1 MSEEHNPEQGNRIL
15 EVSLG
20 ATTAEGGTRER
31 VYTVGGAGTFP
42 FLGAGPAAG
51 HPPRIALEICDD
63 TRTWS
68 PIVLREVGDLAGDTG
83 AWAAAA
89 ETTFGADM
97 VRLFFTSTRQRGFD
111 DFASLGTTMEEV
123 IGATKYPLIVEG
135 STEPGIDSEVYRR
148 IGEAAEGE
156 RILLG
161 TAEADRY
168 RSVAASALAYGH
180 ALVAQT
186 PIDINLAKQLNILL
200 HETGLPPERI
210 VIDPYTGTLGYGFEY
225 SYSVME
231 RIRSVALQGDADL
244 ARPMISS
251 AIDSLNVKEVREADP
266 ETADEVAIRWEF
278 YAAFSALVAGAEIVC
293 VRHPGTVALLREA
306 LPALQEGSHPQEEAY
321 GDESA

>member
-1 MSEEHNPEQGNRIL
+1 MSGEANQEKFTQIM
-15 EVSLG
+15 EVRLG
-20 ATTAEGGTRER
+20 ATSSEGGTRER
-31 VYTVGGAGTFP
+31 TFTVGGARGFP
-42 FLGAGPAAG
+42 FLGQGYTAG
-51 HPPRIALEICDD
+51 HQPLIALEICDD
-63 TRTWS
+63 PRTWS
-68 PIVLREVGDLAGDTG
+68 PIVLRHAGDLAEDVG

-97 VRLFFTSTRQRGFD
+97 VRLSFTSTRQRGFD

-123 IGATKYPLIVEG
+123 IGATKNPLIVEG
-135 STEPGIDSEVYRR
+135 SSEPKIDSEVYRR

-180 ALVAQT
+180 AVVAQT

-210 VIDPYTGTLGYGFEY
+210 IIDPYTGALGYGFEY

-231 RIRSVALQGDADL
+231 RIRLVALQGDADL
-244 ARPMISS
+244 ACPMISS
-251 AIDSLNVKEVREADP
+251 AIDSLNVKEVRDAEP
-266 ETADEVAIRWEF
+266 GSLDEVAIRWEF
-278 YAAFSALVAGAEIVC
+278 YAAFSALIAGAEIVC
-293 VRHPGTVALLREA
+293 VRHPGTVTLLREA
-306 LPALQEGSHPQEEAY
+306 RAALREGSHSQEGAY

>member
-1 MSEEHNPEQGNRIL
+1 MSKDAHQDQPGRIT
-15 EVSLG
+15 EVRLG
-20 ATTAEGGTRER
+20 ATPAEGGTRER
-31 VYTVGGAGTFP
+31 TFTVGGAGGFP
-42 FLGAGPAAG
+42 FLATGDDAG
-51 HPPRIALEICDD
+51 HPPLIALEICDD

-68 PIVLREVGDLAGDTG
+68 PIVLRHAGDLAEDTG

-97 VRLFFTSTRQRGFD
+97 VRLYFTGTRQRGFD
-111 DFASLGTTMEEV
+111 DFAGLGATMEEV
-123 IGATKYPLIVEG
+123 IEATRRPLIVEG
-135 STEPGIDSEVYRR
+135 SSEPKIDSEVYRR

-180 ALVAQT
+180 AVVAQT

-200 HETGLPPERI
+200 SETGISPDQV

-231 RIRSVALQGDADL
+231 RIRLVALGGDADL

-266 ETADEVAIRWEF
+266 EDADAMAVRWEF
-278 YAAFSALVAGAEIVC
+278 YAAFAAIVAGAEIVC
-293 VRHPGTVALLREA
+293 VRHPGTVPVLREA
-306 LPALQEGSHPQEEAY
+306 IEALAQGPGPEEGA
-321 GDESA
+321 